1 MPKPQ
6 SSEAKLWQGHPTEN
20 QGWETTTYIT
30 YAVST
35 VLLTLAIGFTP
46 ETSIKVW
53 ASNEARARLDIKDRM
68 GDGEEFVL
76 EFGKHYGL
84 PDEKYDFTSLKA
96 ENPFDEEDDDDEE
109 DEEGDDDDDEEEDD
123 E

>member
-6 SSEAKLWQGHPTEN
+6 SSEAQLWQGHPTHKE
-20 QGWETTTYIT
+20 GWETTTYVT

-35 VLLTLAIGFTP
+35 VLLVLAIGFTP

-53 ASNEARARLDIKDRM
+53 ASNEAQARLDIKDKL
-68 GDGEEFVL
+68 GDGEEFTL

-84 PDEKYDFTSLKA
+84 PYVKYDFTSIAA
-96 ENPFDEEDDDDEE
+96 ENPFDEEDDEDDEE
-109 DEEGDDDDDEEEDD
+109 EEDEDDEEED
-123 E
+123 EE